1 MKKQFFS
8 TLDYLLL
15 NGEYLKE
22 AHTIFKILLWHNRI
36 NCDQDISMD
45 FLLDSVSVVHRYS
58 KEDIE
63 KFRKFLIN
71 MPEIQQLNNKNRKN
85 PIITANS
92 MFIPANLDFVLRNI
106 ATIEV
111 AMKVYTRFDYAAYK
125 RAVVGHTFLKK
136 SYPFLIAITI
146 LLGLLSIF
154 SIVAKVL
161 FILFFIMSCVS
172 LLIFI
177 YIPRPRFF
185 IKREDHE

>member
-22 AHTIFKILLWHNRI
+22 AHTIFKILLYRSRI
-36 NCDQDISMD
+36 NCDQDIPMD
-45 FLLDSVSVVHRYS
+45 FLVDSVGLINRYS

-71 MPEIQQLNNKNRKN
+71 MPEIQQLNTKNRKN

-92 MFIPANLDFVLRNI
+92 MFIPANLDFALRNI
-106 ATIEV
+106 ATLEV

-125 RAVVGHTFLKK
+125 RAVIGHTFLKK
-136 SYPFLIAITI
+136 SYPFLIATTV
-146 LLGLLSIF
+146 LLGLLGTF
-154 SIVAKVL
+154 SIVAQIL
-161 FILFFIMSCVS
+161 FVLFFILCCFN

-177 YIPRPRFF
+177 YIPKPSFF

>member
-22 AHTIFKILLWHNRI
+22 AHTIFKILLWHQRI

-45 FLLDSVSVVHRYS
+45 FLLDSVGVINRYS

-85 PIITANS
+85 PVITANS
-92 MFIPANLDFVLRNI
+92 MFIPANLDFAIRNI
-106 ATIEV
+106 AALEV
-111 AMKVYTRFDYAAYK
+111 AIKVYTRFDYDAYK
-125 RAVVGHTFLKK
+125 RAVIWHTFLKK
-136 SYPFLIAITI
+136 IYPFLIATTV
-146 LLGLLSIF
+146 LLGLLGTF
-154 SIVAKVL
+154 SIIAKIL
-161 FILFFIMSCVS
+161 FVLFFILCCLN

-177 YIPRPRFF
+177 YSPKPRFF
-185 IKREDHE
+185 IKREDYE